1 MNARLV
7 KYLASAGGC
16 IFSFKC
22 MCNFEEINKRYGT
35 YLYRYGAYL
44 YVCYLRETMHLNQR
58 MKLLSEK
65 YFVTGGIF

>member
-7 KYLASAGGC
+7 KYLASAGGY

-22 MCNFEEINKRYGT
+22 ICNFEEINKRYSA

-44 YVCYLRETMHLNQR
+44 YACYLRETMYSNQR
-58 MKLLSEK
+58 MK
-65 YFVTGGIF
+65 